1 MSAPTSVA
9 TFESDPASRAPRR
22 IRHEP
27 RRREL
32 EVRRVDKIAAH
43 MIRVTLGGDLDG
55 FTSLGFDDHIKL
67 FFPDEAAPP
76 GGEPQFVSRDYTPR
90 RYDPVARTLDVEF
103 VIHEAGP

>member
-9 TFESDPASRAPRR
+9 TSESDSHAPRR
-22 IRHEP
+22 VRHEP

-67 FFPDEAAPP
+67 FFPDEAAPA
-76 GGEPQFVSRDYTPR
+76 GGEREFIGRDYTPR
-90 RYDPVARTLDVEF
+90 RYDPVAKTLEVEF
-103 VIHEAGP
+103 VIHE